1 MRMTPCNTFTAAVLL
16 LFSTT
21 SAYGQTVTRSLS
33 INPYGTF
40 IDGNAEFDKGYNTTV
55 GAQGLIFGN
64 PNAGGLGSLH
74 FAFTVPE
81 DYAPGTQMVLRVLWR
96 SDATLCVINLTN
108 NSLYRSP
115 GNGGL
120 TDLGALSR
128 QSQMFASNNLLQT
141 EVTLFNLNGLG
152 AIQAGDAISAGLFR
166 SGNDDSCSGDLH
178 ILGLSIVYEAQT
190 NKLFLD
196 RFESSP

>member
-1 MRMTPCNTFTAAVLL
+1 MRMTPFTTLTAAALL
-16 LFSTT
+16 LLGTT

-40 IDGNAEFDKGYNTTV
+40 IEGNAEFDTGYNSTV
-55 GAQGLIFGN
+55 GAQGLILRN
-64 PNAGGLGSLH
+64 PNAGGTGSLH

-115 GNGGL
+115 GNGGV
-120 TDLGALSR
+120 TDSGGLSR
-128 QSQMFASNNLLQT
+128 QSILFASNNLLQT
-141 EVTLFNLNGLG
+141 EVTLYNLNGLG
-152 AIQAGDAISAGLFR
+152 SIQAGDAISAGLFR
-166 SGNDDSCSGDLH
+166 SFNDDSCAGDLH
-178 ILGLSIVYEAQT
+178 ILGLSIVYEART
-190 NKLFLD
+190 DALFLD

>member
-1 MRMTPCNTFTAAVLL
+1 MLLAKLIPWAVGTLSLLLVTAAH
-16 LFSTT
+16 
-21 SAYGQTVTRSLS
+21 GQTVTRSLS

-40 IDGNAEFDKGYNTTV
+40 IEGNAEFDKGYNSTV
-55 GAQGLIFGN
+55 GAQGLILGN
-64 PNAGGLGSLH
+64 PNTLGSGSLQ

-81 DYAPGTQMVLRVLWR
+81 DYAPGTQMALRVLWR

-108 NSLYRSP
+108 NTLYRSP

-120 TDLGALSR
+120 TDQGGLSR

-166 SGNDDSCSGDLH
+166 SATDDSCSGDLH

-190 NKLFLD
+190 NELFLD
-196 RFESSP
+196 RFEASP